1 MDSVT
6 NQNHSQQTIY
16 YANGSVL
23 GQINRTV
30 LQSVQILRP
39 EYRRVYKPRPDGL
52 VGNNNLTERFKS

>member
-39 EYRRVYKPRPDGL
+39 EYGWVHIARPDRTG
-52 VGNNNLTERFKS
+52 GE

>member
-39 EYRRVYKPRPDGL
+39 EYGDLHK
-52 VGNNNLTERFKS
+52 

>member
-30 LQSVQILRP
+30 LQSVQVLRP
-39 EYRRVYKPRPDGL
+39 EYGWVYKPRSDKAGRRKP
-52 VGNNNLTERFKS
+52 NLIRICL

>member
-39 EYRRVYKPRPDGL
+39 EYKVYKPRPDGL

>member
-1 MDSVT
+1 MHRMDSVT

-39 EYRRVYKPRPDGL
+39 ECWWVYKPRTDKVAGQ
-52 VGNNNLTERFKS
+52 

>member
-1 MDSVT
+1 MPRMDSVT

-30 LQSVQILRP
+30 LQSVQVLRP
-39 EYRRVYKPRPDGL
+39 ECWWVYKPRTDKVAGQ
-52 VGNNNLTERFKS
+52 